1 MRLIL
6 SVPLFLYILLAA
18 NIIMWSGT
26 EQTSP
31 LNIIILEFTL
41 PSTRAIII
49 TVSDLFI
56 LSCFLALYIET
67 FKATRTSNHVLIDH
81 ALSLCVFVVALI
93 ELMIFP
99 RLGNTTFL
107 VITVA
112 ALLDVIMGFTVTLS
126 AARRDISFGG

>member
-18 NIIMWSGT
+18 NIVMWSGT

-31 LNIIILEFTL
+31 LNIIALEFTL

-49 TVSDLFI
+49 TISDLFI
-56 LSCFLALYIET
+56 LSSFFALYIET

-81 ALSLCVFVVALI
+81 ALSLCVFVVCLI
-93 ELMIFP
+93 ELLIFP

-126 AARRDISFGG
+126 AARRDISFGS

>member
-18 NIIMWSGT
+18 NVLMWSGT

-31 LNIIILEFTL
+31 LNIILMQLTL
-41 PSTRAIII
+41 PSSRDMVI

-56 LSCFLALYIET
+56 LASFFALYIET
-67 FKATRTSNHVLIDH
+67 FKATRTSNHVLVDH
-81 ALSLCVFVVALI
+81 ALSMLVFVACLI
-93 ELMIFP
+93 EFLIFP

-112 ALLDVIMGFTVTLS
+112 AFLDVIMGFTVTLS